1 MPDEEPD
8 VDDDEEQ
15 EEVIPE
21 LTKDEIGE
29 KLLTA
34 CKSGDMEVCREMVEK
49 WIAGGYRGEMPTD
62 LTEAKWSPLLWA
74 GSKGYDNVV
83 ELLIENGFADNFKR
97 KRDDKKVVV
106 STPLQWAA
114 YKGHENITCALLRCG
129 LSLQDT
135 DDCGNN
141 ALHLA
146 STGGNV
152 KIMEVLLSHGCD
164 INTRNRYGNTPLGMC
179 TDGGA
184 RDLLLRAS
192 SQDKCHFDDRPFSG
206 TKLRYLCSCCGLFF
220 HEENTVWKEI
230 RRSNDNELMRPTRLC
245 FACEKEIQ
253 GKEAELQKAMKPDGG
268 WDDVLDLEL
277 LHPLGEAVRQVEEIG
292 GSCGD
297 IELIHNANHLHAEL
311 AGTLKLKEQVKLV
324 QEHRPLPDGR
334 GTKELAAAV
343 VFAIEKDVGK
353 DLVADAKLL
362 VKQSLLEVNLQ
373 RAMKP
378 LVHVVCAEQSN
389 EKDMGKL
396 LDAYQAVEKAG
407 ADDTELAAKAKKLH
421 TKLVLEVDMTAQLA
435 ELEEQKDKKDQE
447 AAAKAAELEAIDLLK
462 GKKKKTALK
471 ELKARDAL
479 ITSAIL
485 EQDVKKLQAQ
495 LEKLETSVQ
504 EGGPDGAGANEELTA
519 RAAEV
524 VLRLKKDLKEDTAVF
539 EEKKAIEEKEAAKKA
554 KKANKK
560 KK

>member
-1 MPDEEPD
+1 
-8 VDDDEEQ
+8 
-15 EEVIPE
+15 
-21 LTKDEIGE
+21 
-29 KLLTA
+29 
-34 CKSGDMEVCREMVEK
+34 
-49 WIAGGYRGEMPTD
+49 
-62 LTEAKWSPLLWA
+62 
-74 GSKGYDNVV
+74 
-83 ELLIENGFADNFKR
+83 
-97 KRDDKKVVV
+97 
-106 STPLQWAA
+106 
-114 YKGHENITCALLRCG
+114 LLRCG

-146 STGGNV
+146 STGGNM

-179 TDGGA
+179 TDDTA
-184 RDLLLRAS
+184 RDLLLRATN
-192 SQDKCHFDDRPFSG
+192 QDKCNFDDRPFSG

-230 RRSNDNELMRPTRLC
+230 RRSNDNELMQPIRLC

-253 GKEAELQKAMKPDGG
+253 DKEAELQKTMQPDGG

-277 LHPLGEAVRQVEEIG
+277 LKPLGLAVRQVEDIG

-297 IELIHNANHLHAEL
+297 VELIHNGNHLHAEL
-311 AGTLKLKEQVKLV
+311 SGTLKLKEQVKLV
-324 QEHRPLPDGR
+324 QEQRPLPDGR

-353 DLVADAKLL
+353 DLVADSKLL
-362 VKQSLLEVNLQ
+362 VKQALLEVNLQ
-373 RAMKP
+373 RSMKP
-378 LVHVVCAEQSN
+378 LAHVVCAEQSN
-389 EKDMGKL
+389 QKDMGKL

-407 ADDTELAAKAKKLH
+407 ADDTDLAAKAKKLH

-435 ELEEQKDKKDQE
+435 DLEEQKDKKDQE
-447 AAAKAAELEAIDLLK
+447 EAAKAAEMEAIEALK

-479 ITSAIL
+479 ITAAIL
-485 EQDVKKLQAQ
+485 GEEIEKLQAQ

-504 EGGPDGAGANEELTA
+504 EGGPDGAGANEKLTA
-519 RAAEV
+519 EAAEV
-524 VLRLKKDLKEDTAVF
+524 VLRLKKDLKDETAVF

-554 KKANKK
+554 KKAKK